1 MNDQIQLLKWMLE
14 DVRKETLEGV
24 KHLTKEQLFQNPIE
38 GEFPIGAYLMHF
50 AEVDVSWL
58 EILSG
63 HEQPEDLKK
72 KSYYDKWFD
81 PSEESSPPKEPIEI
95 KEYLETIAMAR
106 KNFLDYISTLKD
118 SDLEENVIRQGKSG
132 ERKILKKW
140 IIYHIL
146 EHEAHHRGQ
155 MFMLIRKAGWNKK
168 K

>member
-24 KHLTKEQLFQNPIE
+24 KHLTKEQLFLNPLE
-38 GEFPIGAYLMHF
+38 GEFPIGAYLLHF
-50 AEVDVSWL
+50 AEVDIYWL
-58 EILSG
+58 EVLSG
-63 HEQPEDLKK
+63 NEQPDDLKRK
-72 KSYYDKWFD
+72 AYSDNWFD
-81 PSEESSPPKEPIEI
+81 PSGKGAPPIEPLEI
-95 KEYLETIAMAR
+95 NEYMETIAMAR
-106 KNFLDYISTLKD
+106 KNFLDYVLTLKD
-118 SDLEENVIRQGKSG
+118 SDLEENVIRESKSG